1 MPYELK
7 IVSGNSNHPLA
18 ERIAAR
24 TRRQLAECEV
34 SRFSD
39 GELFAQINENVRGT
53 DLFIVQSTNPPADN
67 LMELLMIIDAARR
80 ASAARITAVIPYFGY
95 ARSDRKTQPRVC
107 IAAKLVANIIVAA
120 GADRVLTM
128 DLHAS
133 QIQGFFDIPADH
145 LYSSLIF
152 DRYFQKIGLNEPVII
167 SPDVGSIKMA
177 RAFAKTLKGSLA
189 IVDKRRPSPN
199 HSEIMHIIG
208 EVEGRPAII
217 RDDMVDTAGTLTE
230 AAYAIKQEGAG
241 DIYACCTHA
250 VLSGRALEKIEKAP
264 IKKMVVSDTI
274 DLSAKDLPDKIDV
287 VTGDDLFAQAI
298 ERIHGEETISELF
311 TGLAP
316 E

>member
-7 IVSGNSNHPLA
+7 IVSGNSNRPLA
-18 ERIAAR
+18 EKIAAHMGR
-24 TRRQLAECEV
+24 KLAECEV

-53 DLFIVQSTNPPADN
+53 DLFIVQSTNAPADN
-67 LMELLMIIDAARR
+67 LMELLIIIDAARR

-95 ARSDRKTQPRVC
+95 ARSDRKTEPRVC

-152 DRYFQKIGLNEPVII
+152 DKYFQRIGLESPVIV

-177 RAFAKTLKGSLA
+177 RAFSKTLNGSLA
-189 IVDKRRPSPN
+189 IVDKRRQSPN

-217 RDDMVDTAGTLTE
+217 RDDMVDTAGTLTG
-230 AAYAIKQEGAG
+230 AAYAIKKAGAE
-241 DIYACCTHA
+241 DIYACCTHG
-250 VLSGRALEKIEKAP
+250 VFSGKSLEKIEKAP
-264 IKKMVVSDTI
+264 IEKMVVSDTI
-274 DLSAKDLPDKIDV
+274 DLSGKELPKKIDV
-287 VTGDDLFAQAI
+287 VSSSELFAQAI

-311 TGLAP
+311 RGLAP